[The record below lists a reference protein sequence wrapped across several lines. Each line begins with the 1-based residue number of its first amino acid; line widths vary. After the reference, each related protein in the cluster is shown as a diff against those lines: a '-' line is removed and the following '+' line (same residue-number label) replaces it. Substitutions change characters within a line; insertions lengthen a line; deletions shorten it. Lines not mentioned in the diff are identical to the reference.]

1 MFDYESILR
10 TAWVEIDG
18 TRLRD
23 NIRAVQQRVGSSRI
37 IGVAKANAY
46 GHGAKEVAQAYMDCG
61 VDMLAVATLAEAK
74 ELRDAGVDC
83 TIVMMGLIPEELA
96 RAAVRLNVV
105 PLISEL
111 REAEVY
117 SRIGSEE
124 KRNISLMIT
133 VDTGMGRIGF
143 LPDETSVREVKK
155 IPELPNVSVFGLMT
169 HFSSADLED
178 LTYTYLQK
186 ERFDWFYEQL
196 TKAGVPIPLR
206 TAANSPSIFRL
217 PEVFYEAVRPG
228 TIVWGCYPACV
239 HDHETVKVK
248 PVMSVK
254 CKVIHLKTVPAGTAI
269 SYGRKFVTKRESVI
283 ATLPIGYADGYTRTL
298 LNRCR
303 VLIHG
308 EYASVLGTICMD
320 QIMVDVT
327 DIPGVAVGDEAVLL
341 GRQGQR
347 EIPVEELEQASGLC
361 SGELFYGFSCRLPI
375 VVV

>member
-1 MFDYESILR
+1 
-10 TAWVEIDG
+10 
-18 TRLRD
+18 
-23 NIRAVQQRVGSSRI
+23 
-37 IGVAKANAY
+37 
-46 GHGAKEVAQAYMDCG
+46 
-61 VDMLAVATLAEAK
+61 
-74 ELRDAGVDC
+74 
-83 TIVMMGLIPEELA
+83 
-96 RAAVRLNVV
+96 
-105 PLISEL
+105 
-111 REAEVY
+111 
-117 SRIGSEE
+117 
-124 KRNISLMIT
+124 MIT

-143 LPDETSVREVKK
+143 LPDEASVREVKK

-308 EYASVLGTICMD
+308 EYAPVLGTICMD

>member
-117 SRIGSEE
+117 SHIGSEE

-206 TAANSPSIFRL
+206 TANSPSIFRL

-308 EYASVLGTICMD
+308 EYAPVLGTICMD